1 MISMGRHLQ
10 LLHILIRQVIK
21 FPKST
26 EPSDFK
32 ILKSRYRA
40 LFCEILGVRGIVILS
55 LIHIHSLNI
64 TANKYKFQTLGHG
77 YRHEVQK
84 SLSSRN
90 SQARWRERIEY
101 PQYGATKYYIKD
113 ILSKLLE
120 NKQGLYRDR
129 EKVLEVM

>member
-1 MISMGRHLQ
+1 M
-10 LLHILIRQVIK
+10 
-21 FPKST
+21 
-26 EPSDFK
+26 
-32 ILKSRYRA
+32 
-40 LFCEILGVRGIVILS
+40 
-55 LIHIHSLNI
+55 
-64 TANKYKFQTLGHG
+64 GHG

-101 PQYGATKYYIKD
+101 PQYDATKYYIKD

-129 EKVLEVM
+129 EKVLEVI